1 LVCNKSISKLK
12 ACTITF
18 RSQPQINSNGQVKP
32 VVQETNYFHFL
43 FFVKNFFPKI
53 VSQTFSTRNN
63 TVSSDFFK
71 SFSSHCKTHI
81 TNNTKYI
88 IFYTQQINNNFLFE
102 DQIVLQKLISGFSFN
117 FSACREL
124 YNEIQA
130 AKKREDEEEYF

>member
-1 LVCNKSISKLK
+1 DDTVLFLVEKVCD
-12 ACTITF
+12 TIL
-18 RSQPQINSNGQVKP
+18 GKK
-32 VVQETNYFHFL
+32 FL
-43 FFVKNFFPKI
+43 TK
-53 VSQTFSTRNN
+53 NN